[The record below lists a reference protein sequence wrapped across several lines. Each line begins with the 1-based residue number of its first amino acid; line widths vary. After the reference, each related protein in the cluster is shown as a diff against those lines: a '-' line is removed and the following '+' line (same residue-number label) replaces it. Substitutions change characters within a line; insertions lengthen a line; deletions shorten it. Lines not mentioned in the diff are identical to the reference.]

1 MTNDR
6 VAVLV
11 ATAAFVVVIAAVALS
26 SGPSTADFVVDSV
39 SPGSQLVTLDPRPPA
54 SFAAPDPRPAGAIL
68 LTWTASATATVRAE
82 TTYSVQRSPAGANT
96 WTEVTDGLTSLSYTD
111 TPPSDGSYDYKIR
124 TDVASFFAESAERAG
139 LSDRTAPT
147 AASGVASS
155 VNLSTTLGAVDLAWT
170 AGSDATSGLAGYT
183 IRYVAVGALDLTCPA
198 ASEATY
204 TSTTGVGA
212 VTSASV
218 TGLTSAT
225 KYCFYLVTEDG
236 AGNQSGASNTAGPTA
251 AK

>member
-1 MTNDR
+1 MNNDR

-11 ATAAFVVVIAAVALS
+11 ATAAFIVVIAAVALS
-26 SGPSTADFVVDSV
+26 SGPSTADFVVDST
-39 SPGSQLVTLDPRPPA
+39 SPGNQLTTLEPAPPA
-54 SFAAPDPRPAGAIL
+54 TFAAPESRPGGAVL
-68 LTWTASATATVRAE
+68 LTWTASPTETVRAE
-82 TTYSVQRSPAGANT
+82 TTYSVRRSPAGANT
-96 WTEVTDGLTSLSYTD
+96 WTQVVAGLTSLSYTD
-111 TPPSDGSYDYKIR
+111 TPASDGSYDYKIR

-155 VNLSTTLGAVDLAWT
+155 VNVSTTLGAVDLTWT

-212 VTSASV
+212 VTSTTVS
-218 TGLTSAT
+218 GLSSAT
-225 KYCFYLVTEDG
+225 MYCFYLVTEDG
-236 AGNQSGASNTAGPTA
+236 AGNQSGASNVAGPTA